1 MSRNLEPTQS
11 PKLKKP
17 SFRIRYK
24 ICEIRPPSIEKFLDT
39 DGFSLDASAP
49 AVTMPAAE
57 IASPFDSR
65 NTMFGRDV
73 FWSLVPLPMLTSRY
87 AYFPCPTSDQ
97 MSS

>member
-73 FWSLVPLPMLTSRY
+73 FWSLVPLPLLTSRY
-87 AYFPCPTSDQ
+87 AYFPCSTSDQ